1 MLFFI
6 RIVECDAIWLFF
18 ASCHL
23 PDLVAA
29 WFIYKVI
36 IASCVWHLEHQVF
49 IFKGIILPVED
60 SQVVFLWNLLIA
72 GRLAL
77 EFAIKFLKA
86 TSFIISI
93 RLIVDKFEAFF
104 DIINTFIYADIVR
117 TRSSIKLRIF
127 FVKGGPKLR
136 NLYQLIHILKLRQVS
151 ESSRLIYLHVA
162 CR

>member
-1 MLFFI
+1 MLVFI
-6 RIVECDAIWLFF
+6 CIVECDAIRLFF

-36 IASCVWHLEHQVF
+36 IASCVWHLEHQ
-49 IFKGIILPVED
+49 IIILKGVILPVED
-60 SQVVFLWNLLIA
+60 SQIVFLWNFLIA

-77 EFAIKFLKA
+77 KFAIKLLKA

-93 RLIVDKFEAFF
+93 WLIVDEFEAFF
-104 DIINTFIYADIVR
+104 DIINIFIYADIVR